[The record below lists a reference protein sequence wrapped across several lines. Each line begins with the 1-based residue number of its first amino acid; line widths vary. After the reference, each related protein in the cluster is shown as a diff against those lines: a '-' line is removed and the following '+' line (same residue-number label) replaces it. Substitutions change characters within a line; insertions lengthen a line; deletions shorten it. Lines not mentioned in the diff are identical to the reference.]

1 MKRIAMLMLTAV
13 VLAAGSTPA
22 FAAIRIK
29 KIAFDPPGRDSGT
42 NRHLNREWIL
52 IKNTG
57 PRAKQLRGWK
67 VFDSGRDH
75 VYRFNSIYLEP
86 GDTIRLHTGRGSFDG
101 APACEEGTPCPEHA
115 HNDFYWGLDNYV
127 WNNDGDRATLKR
139 PNGTIVDRCAYDETA
154 DSPAHC

>member
-1 MKRIAMLMLTAV
+1 MKRIAVLTLTGV
-13 VLAAGSTPA
+13 ILAAGSTSA
-22 FAAIRIK
+22 LAAIKIK

-57 PRAKQLRGWK
+57 PNDVQMRGWK
-67 VFDSGRDH
+67 VFDRGRDH
-75 VYRFNSIYLEP
+75 VYRFRSLSLES
-86 GDTIRLHTGRGSFDG
+86 GDTIHLRTGRGFDG
-101 APACEEGTPCPEHA
+101 VPACKEGSPCPDNA
-115 HNDFYWGLDNYV
+115 HYDFHWGLDNYV

-154 DSPAHC
+154 DSPAPC

>member
-1 MKRIAMLMLTAV
+1 MKRIAMVMVIA
-13 VLAAGSTPA
+13 VLAVGGTPA

-29 KIAFDPPGRDSGT
+29 QIAFNPPGWDSGT

-57 PRAKQLRGWK
+57 PNDVQMRGWQ
-67 VFDSGRDH
+67 VFDRYRDH

-115 HNDFYWGLDNYV
+115 HNDFYWGLDSYV
-127 WNNDGDRATLKR
+127 WNNSGDKATLKR
-139 PNGTIVDRCAYDETA
+139 PNGATVDRCIYTA
-154 DSPAHC
+154 SASSPAPC